1 MKKLA
6 PIRAATVREQSVGA
20 TEPRSHEAT
29 KWDRFRA
36 AGVNP
41 WSRRMA
47 GVTGL
52 APGAQCVP
60 IWAAIAIL
68 AICPACVR
76 RTISI
81 TTEPPNARVFL
92 NDQEVGRSAV
102 TTDFLWYGDYGVT
115 IRKEGF
121 ETLQTNWT
129 IKPPWYQ
136 HIPLDFFTEVLWP
149 GQLHDTHSRHFVLEP
164 AKIPTQE
171 ELIGRAGET
180 RDRAL
185 DARK

>member
-1 MKKLA
+1 MAKSTKAQRHEGAKGHGRLKFKA
-6 PIRAATVREQSVGA
+6 RPEFRRVQRSKFEKGILTVFMVAALMLPT
-20 TEPRSHEAT
+20 
-29 KWDRFRA
+29 
-36 AGVNP
+36 
-41 WSRRMA
+41 
-47 GVTGL
+47 
-52 APGAQCVP
+52 
-60 IWAAIAIL
+60 
-68 AICPACVR
+68 ACVR

-92 NDQEVGRSAV
+92 NDQEIGRSAV

-115 IRKEGF
+115 VRKEGY
-121 ETLQTNWT
+121 ETLQTNWI

-149 GQLHDTHSRHFVLEP
+149 GQLHDTHTRHFVLEP

-185 DARK
+185 EAGK

>member
-1 MKKLA
+1 
-6 PIRAATVREQSVGA
+6 
-20 TEPRSHEAT
+20 
-29 KWDRFRA
+29 
-36 AGVNP
+36 
-41 WSRRMA
+41 MA

>member
-1 MKKLA
+1 MTKGTKAPRHEGAKK
-6 PIRAATVREQSVGA
+6 RATQ
-20 TEPRSHEAT
+20 PRSHAAKKRRSDEAT
-29 KWDRFRA
+29 AGKRA
-36 AGVNP
+36 IPRAIIV
-41 WSRRMA
+41 M
-47 GVTGL
+47 VTVLGL
-52 APGAQCVP
+52 
-60 IWAAIAIL
+60 L
-68 AICPACVR
+68 TPACVR
-76 RTISI
+76 RTINI

-121 ETLQTNWT
+121 ETLETNWV

-136 HIPLDFFTEVLWP
+136 RIPLDFFTEVLWP
-149 GQLHDTHSRHFVLEP
+149 GQLHDTHSRHFILEP

>member
-1 MKKLA
+1 MTKA
-6 PIRAATVREQSVGA
+6 HHAFSTATAMERTLGA
-20 TEPRSHEAT
+20 TKRRSDEAT
-29 KWDRFRA
+29 KEKGTKGKWIRSATASFF
-36 AGVNP
+36 V
-41 WSRRMA
+41 
-47 GVTGL
+47 
-52 APGAQCVP
+52 
-60 IWAAIAIL
+60 IATL
-68 AICPACVR
+68 LTTSCVR
-76 RTISI
+76 RTINI

-121 ETLQTNWT
+121 ETLQTNWI

-136 HIPLDFFTEVLWP
+136 HIPLDFFTEVFWP
-149 GQLHDTHSRHFVLEP
+149 GQLHDIHSRHFILEP

>member
-1 MKKLA
+1 MARRHGGTTSK
-6 PIRAATVREQSVGA
+6 
-20 TEPRSHEAT
+20 
-29 KWDRFRA
+29 RFRA
-36 AGVNP
+36 ACVWEQAVEATKQRSDVATKEKSGRLMFKGQRSKFETGV
-41 WSRRMA
+41 
-47 GVTGL
+47 L
-52 APGAQCVP
+52 AVFMVATLTVP
-60 IWAAIAIL
+60 Y
-68 AICPACVR
+68 ACVR

-115 IRKEGF
+115 IRQEGY

-136 HIPLDFFTEVLWP
+136 HIPLDFITEVLWP

-164 AKIPTQE
+164 ARTPTQE
-171 ELIGRAGET
+171 ELIGRATET

>member
-1 MKKLA
+1 MKSTKA
-6 PIRAATVREQSVGA
+6 QRHEGTKAERIRAAGA
-20 TEPRSHEAT
+20 SPRAQRIPH
-29 KWDRFRA
+29 
-36 AGVNP
+36 
-41 WSRRMA
+41 
-47 GVTGL
+47 VTGL
-52 APGAQCVP
+52 VPGALT
-60 IWAAIAIL
+60 AALLIVSSS
-68 AICPACVR
+68 ACVR
-76 RTISI
+76 RTITI

-121 ETLQTNWT
+121 ETLQTNWV

-136 HIPLDFFTEVLWP
+136 RVPLDFFAEVLWP
-149 GQLHDTHSRHFVLEP
+149 GQLHDSHAQHYVLEP
-164 AKIPTQE
+164 AKTPTQE
-171 ELIGRAGET
+171 ELIGRAVET